1 MRKGKFSIPTLKFI
15 QDEKLA
21 LLDQLVVLE
30 GLLDELNLPLGQI
43 CRMTWYSLEIYH
55 LELAILDN

>member
-30 GLLDELNLPLGQI
+30 GLLDEVNLPLGQI
-43 CRMTWYSLEIYH
+43 CRMIWYSLEIYH

>member
-43 CRMTWYSLEIYH
+43 CRMIWYSLEIYH